1 MKRTLEYA
9 QQNFAA
15 GLTVLCSM
23 KAIFHYIISSKYS
36 LAHNPEQATPILSLC
51 HVVFTYRFIF
61 RHILEHFSPQKW
73 KLRSVHECTR
83 SIGYGNGKLKPIKK

>member
-1 MKRTLEYA
+1 MNRTLEYA

-36 LAHNPEQATPILSLC
+36 LAHNPERAPPILSLC
-51 HVVFTYRFIF
+51 YGIYTDRFIF
-61 RHILEHFSPQKW
+61 RHILEHFSLK
-73 KLRSVHECTR
+73 
-83 SIGYGNGKLKPIKK
+83 NGSSALSMSALEA